1 MNIKLEYGIRKGQI
15 VHISEL
21 EPEEKGEKCN
31 CTCPVCNG
39 NLIAKLKGDRRQR
52 HFAHK
57 AANNCD
63 ILHAQQT
70 GLHLLA
76 KEIIRDKGKILVP
89 GLTIS
94 RLEIVSGVS
103 DVDAAAEVDIDLPNI
118 SPRFVEYESVDIEK
132 TIDDIIADA
141 VISVAGMPCIVEVAV
156 THFVDKVK
164 LKKLESLNIPV
175 FEIDLSDLLKNP
187 QTRETIETAV
197 LFEETNRYWVCNPKR
212 SRLFEEKR
220 IEFQKKYD
228 SVVLNRELAEKR
240 KQEYRKN
247 NIRALQ
253 KLMEPENY
261 AIELQRLRNDEHASW
276 WLKRFAFSK
285 ELTEYPFFMDIPITG
300 EFVFSCDRR
309 IWQGKLFEDYVY
321 RGFGQEECIFSIPQ
335 IQRRISKGK
344 LIIQYDWKKAYNTT
358 LLLNGQVREIS
369 FSYDV
374 IQRYFDY
381 LELLGFVSHVGYEW
395 FSRRPVSLEPPNQEI
410 ASVLKTVIESADS
423 FSPNIDLIIENELL
437 SKSSKLNIR

>member
-1 MNIKLEYGIRKGQI
+1 MNIKLEYGIREGQV

-21 EPEEKGEKCN
+21 ESEEKGEKCN

-39 NLIAKLKGDRRQR
+39 NLVAKLKGDRRQR

-57 AANNCD
+57 VADNCD

-89 GLTIS
+89 GLAIS

-103 DVDAAAEVDIDLPNI
+103 DVRAAAEVDIDLPNFN
-118 SPRFVEYESVDIEK
+118 PRVVEYESVDIEK
-132 TIDDIIADA
+132 TIGDIIADA
-141 VISVAGMPCIVEVAV
+141 VISVAGVSCIVEVAV

-164 LKKLESLNIPV
+164 LKKLEALNLPA
-175 FEIDLSDLLKNP
+175 FEIDLSDLLKKP

-197 LFEETNRYWVCNPKR
+197 LSVETNRYWICNPQK
-212 SRLFEEKR
+212 SRLLKEKR
-220 IEFQKKYD
+220 TEFQKKYD

-240 KQEYRKN
+240 KQEYKKN
-247 NIRALQ
+247 NINALQ

-261 AIELQRLRNDEHASW
+261 AIELKRLRNDANASW
-276 WLKRFAFSK
+276 WLKRFSFSRG
-285 ELTEYPFFMDIPITG
+285 LTEYPFFMDIPITG
-300 EFVFSCDRR
+300 EFVFPCDRR

-321 RGFGQEECIFSIPQ
+321 RGFGQEECFFSISQ

-344 LIIQYDWKKAYNTT
+344 LIIQYDWTKAYHTT

-374 IQRYFDY
+374 IQHYFDY
-381 LELLGFVSHVGYEW
+381 LDLLGFVSHVGYEW
-395 FSRRPVSLEPPNQEI
+395 FSRRPISMEPPNQEI
-410 ASVLKTVIESADS
+410 ASLLKAVIESADS
-423 FSPNIDLIIENELL
+423 FCPNIDWIIENELL
-437 SKSSKLNIR
+437 SKMNKQ